1 MAIDV
6 LSISVFCGSLL
17 TLSVILEIA
26 ARFFVN
32 PGPFSIDIN
41 GGERKV
47 ETEGGATLLAALN
60 NNKIFIPSACGG
72 QVTCGH
78 CKVRV
83 MGPAHDYAKLLSMEH
98 RNLHSCDTPPVSSS
112 WLCLNRLIDVVFVV
126 LLFGVA
132 AWMLSTGAYL
142 EPSPAEHTA
151 FRTDAVL
158 VGNWKSVDIVENP
171 DAFDPGNTAWTDE
184 LGLKRL
190 TFYPDG
196 TTSGPWKW
204 TQGDIFHPGNNS
216 HAKYEIRSIDGQHY
230 LFFEWHSGD
239 VLLRHQSP
247 FYYVLIKEVVQ

>member
-1 MAIDV
+1 MNPSNTWNTIKNQYLAQIAETLDSVDDALRTNIMRDVEAHLDQRRSELGPNQQTPERFGAIIQD
-6 LSISVFCGSLL
+6 
-17 TLSVILEIA
+17 
-26 ARFFVN
+26 
-32 PGPFSIDIN
+32 
-41 GGERKV
+41 
-47 ETEGGATLLAALN
+47 
-60 NNKIFIPSACGG
+60 
-72 QVTCGH
+72 
-78 CKVRV
+78 
-83 MGPAHDYAKLLSMEH
+83 MGPAHDYAELLSMEH
-98 RNLHSCDTPPVSSS
+98 RNLHSCDTPSVSSS
-112 WLCLNRLIDVVFVV
+112 WLCLNRLIDVAFVV
-126 LLFGVA
+126 LLIGVA
-132 AWMLSTGAYL
+132 AWILSTGAYL
-142 EPSPAEHTA
+142 EPSHAEHTA

-184 LGLKRL
+184 LGLKQL

-204 TQGDIFHPGNNS
+204 TQGDIFHPENNS